1 MLATG
6 AQATVP
12 KHKRHC
18 DIDVL
23 QPAFSAVVCN
33 HCLLSCGIQRSPV
46 PLVRSFTFMIVRIVP
61 SHLRLTMYVTFK
73 GKAASL
79 SFRNSLASSTL
90 T

>member
-18 DIDVL
+18 DIGVL
-23 QPAFSAVVCN
+23 QPAFCAVVCN
-33 HCLLSCGIQRSPV
+33 HCLMSGGIQRSPI
-46 PLVRSFTFMIVRIVP
+46 PLFRSFSFMIVRIVP

-73 GKAASL
+73 GNAASL

>member
-18 DIDVL
+18 DIGVL
-23 QPAFSAVVCN
+23 QPAFCTVVCP
-33 HCLLSCGIQRSPV
+33 SPSRSF
-46 PLVRSFTFMIVRIVP
+46 VRSFSFMIVRIVP
-61 SHLRLTMYVTFK
+61 SHLRLTMYVKFK
-73 GKAASL
+73 GNAASFSL
-79 SFRNSLASSTL
+79 RNSLASFTL